1 MVSYGTQYQNG
12 GFDMKKIY
20 FLMFI
25 IFIIAALL
33 PACQPTPEDVVVR
46 NKGNDVLLG
55 MIRNGSTDGKHEGFV
70 SAHRVSERFANEKL
84 RVFPVRHQ

>member
-1 MVSYGTQYQNG
+1 
-12 GFDMKKIY
+12 MKKACN
-20 FLMFI
+20 FRTA
-25 IFIIAALL
+25 IFIYVIFNILII

>member
-20 FLMFI
+20 SLL
-25 IFIIAALL
+25 FIIAALL
-33 PACQPTPEDVVVR
+33 PACQQTPEDVVVR

-55 MIRNGSTDGKHEGFV
+55 MISNGNTGSKHEGFV
-70 SAHRVSERFANEKL
+70 SVERVRERLPTKS
-84 RVFPVRHQ
+84 